1 MSRPFRLLFP
11 ALLIL
16 ALLLPG
22 CSPQEEKPEQQVKV
36 AKAPQRVIVPES
48 VQGKWKAV
56 KISVLDKETRK
67 EVAYTVDIGAAFR
80 VGGGQLQVKVENFL
94 PAFVMDGTTMT
105 SASNLTRNPAAQIV
119 ISEDGK
125 ELYRGWLFS
134 LYPSAHAYQ
143 HPRYSFSLVDFVP
156 ARVKKG

>member
-1 MSRPFRLLFP
+1 MSRPFRLLLP
-11 ALLIL
+11 LLLIL
-16 ALLLPG
+16 ALLLFG
-22 CSPQEEKPEQQVKV
+22 CSPQEEQP
-36 AKAPQRVIVPES
+36 AKQAKTAKTSSRVVVPES

-56 KISVLDKETRK
+56 KIAVLDKETQK
-67 EVAYTVDIGAAFR
+67 EVTYTVDIGAAFK
-80 VGGGQLQVKVENFL
+80 VGGGNLQVKVENFL

-119 ISEDGK
+119 INEDGK

-134 LYPSAHAYQ
+134 LYPATHAYQ

-156 ARVKKG
+156 AKAKKG